1 MIQIFDTLAEYNI
14 YTSNDENLSS
24 GVLYYVKEDGSGH
37 FFTNNIDGENKLYDM
52 CGSEEYLI
60 VKYNIDTEGDIYIG
74 EITDDWGSKY
84 CDEIIIDGVNQETF
98 SNTYHLTVG
107 EHIIKFK
114 FNNGIISTQMF
125 RNNAYIKEIYIP
137 QNITTIGN
145 GAFDGCSAL
154 RVVNFAKDINLT
166 KFNNLIFNKCPIE
179 CITIP
184 NKINQLG
191 QSCLFQTSLTNIVI
205 PDNVTIIDKNAF
217 NTCRS
222 LKTLIIGSGVTK
234 INSQAFRNVDGLI
247 TFIVKPT
254 TPPVLSYDVFSGDIS
269 NCPIYVPAASVDAY
283 KAASGWS
290 NYASRIQAIS

>member
-1 MIQIFDTLAEYNI
+1 MLQVFNTKEEYDKFI
-14 YTSNDENLSS
+14 ENDPILKS
-24 GVLYYVKEDGSGH
+24 GILYYIKEDNSGH
-37 FFTNNIDGENKLYDM
+37 FATNNIEDEYKIYDIG
-52 CGSEEYLI
+52 GSEEYLI

-74 EITDDWGSKY
+74 EIVDDWSKY

-114 FNNGIISTQMF
+114 FNDGIISTQMF
-125 RNNAYIKEIYIP
+125 KNNAYIKEIYIP

-154 RVVNFAKDINLT
+154 RAVNFAKDINLT
-166 KFNNLIFNKCPIE
+166 KFNNLIFDKCPIE

-191 QSCLFQTSLTNIVI
+191 QSCLFSTSLTNIVI

-222 LKTLIIGSGVTK
+222 LKTLIIGSGVTR
-234 INSQAFRNVDGLI
+234 INGQAFRNTDGLI

-254 TPPVLSYDVFSGDIS
+254 TPPVISSDTFSGDIS
-269 NCPIYVPAASVDAY
+269 NCPIYVPAESVDAY

-290 NYASRIQAIS
+290 TYASRIQAIS